1 MTHNKEKNQ
10 LINIDLEMM
19 QIIKLMHNNIKTTVF
34 HIFKKPDEGL
44 CILRCGMEDFKKIT
58 K

>member
-10 LINIDLEMM
+10 LIKIDSEMI
-19 QIIKLMHNNIKTTVF
+19 QVIKLMHNNIKTTVF

-44 CILRCGMEDFKKIT
+44 CILRCDTEDLKK

>member
-10 LINIDLEMM
+10 LIKIDSEMI

-34 HIFKKPDEGL
+34 KKPDEGL
-44 CILRCGMEDFKKIT
+44 CILRCDMEDLKKIT